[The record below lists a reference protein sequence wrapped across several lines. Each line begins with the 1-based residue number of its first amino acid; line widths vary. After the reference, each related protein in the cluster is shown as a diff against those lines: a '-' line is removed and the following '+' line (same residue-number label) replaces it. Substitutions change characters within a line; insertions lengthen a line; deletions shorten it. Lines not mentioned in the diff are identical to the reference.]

1 MERYEENSTSSTSA
15 TRDQQITH
23 TNNLKIDIVDIVDID
38 ATTSTT
44 STRRLWKRVNAGLEG
59 EGTTERESEELQL
72 EYKLVSSSQMKKH
85 IQGFLKQHR
94 GDWLNMVETGFTEN
108 NASNW

>member
-1 MERYEENSTSSTSA
+1 MVHSTISPSLGRWLNA
-15 TRDQQITH
+15 Q
-23 TNNLKIDIVDIVDID
+23 
-38 ATTSTT
+38 
-44 STRRLWKRVNAGLEG
+44 WKRVNAGLEG

-94 GDWLNMVETGFTEN
+94 GDWLNMVETEFAEN
-108 NASNW
+108 NASN

>member
-1 MERYEENSTSSTSA
+1 
-15 TRDQQITH
+15 
-23 TNNLKIDIVDIVDID
+23 
-38 ATTSTT
+38 
-44 STRRLWKRVNAGLEG
+44 LWKRVNAGLEG
-59 EGTTERESEELQL
+59 EETTERESEELQL

-108 NASNW
+108 YASNW